1 MAAQTV
7 QYHASTWWLW
17 AVCAAFSIS
26 IQANLVLVLL
36 IIAVSIWIAN
46 SLIVDAKNWKSFL
59 VMTKIAFFIFTTRV
73 LLQIVLGVPVGNEII
88 LRLPQV
94 NLPDWI
100 SGLRIGGI
108 VTLESLS
115 ASLNDSLRLSGL
127 IVVIATAVSLTTT
140 SRVIQQLPVAFHELG
155 MVIIIAFTFLP
166 HLFADVQRIRQASR
180 WRGQE
185 TGRIRSISNN
195 LVSIC
200 ESALER
206 SVRLAAALTVRG
218 YGNATS
224 NQNWRRPI
232 YFGLFLLTFEVL
244 RLLVSQ
250 ASYLDA
256 LVLSFSA
263 LLIAVGIRKAGKSAT
278 RTKFRT
284 ESWHS
289 ADFSVIVISLIIVVL
304 STFTQVSMQFIT
316 GFFITTFALYIRYAK
331 FTKAQVMVTA

>member
-1 MAAQTV
+1 MAAQTLP
-7 QYHASTWWLW
+7 YHASTWWLW
-17 AVCAAFSIS
+17 SVCAAISIS
-26 IQANLVLVLL
+26 LQANLLVVIL
-36 IIAVSIWIAN
+36 IIAVSIWIART
-46 SLIVDAKNWKSFL
+46 LIVDSKSWKSFL

-88 LRLPQV
+88 LRLPQI

-127 IVVIATAVSLTTT
+127 IIVIATAVSLTTT
-140 SRVIQQLPVAFHELG
+140 SRVIQQLPIAFHELG

-180 WRGQE
+180 WRGQD
-185 TGRIRSISNN
+185 TGRIRSISHN

-232 YFGLFLLTFEVL
+232 YLGLSLLTFEVL

-250 ASYLDA
+250 PTYLDA
-256 LVLSFSA
+256 LVLLSVA
-263 LLIAVGIRKAGKSAT
+263 TLIAVGVHRAGKSAT

-289 ADFSVIVISLIIVVL
+289 DDFKVIATSITILVL
-304 STFTQVSMQFIT
+304 SAFPQSSMQLIT
-316 GFFITTFALYIRYAK
+316 SLALVTFALYIRSAK
-331 FTKAQVMVTA
+331 STKSQVLVTA